1 MNALLR
7 TTTLCLSAALVS
19 ACAHGPN
26 ANPQDPYEPFNRQ
39 MFKINYSLD
48 RTVMRPAAVVYNSL
62 VPSPFQQ
69 GVSNAF
75 NNLLGPEAIITDLL
89 QGRPGYALL
98 DFLRTVVNTTIGVGG
113 LFDVAKHMG
122 LPVHGNDFGKTY
134 AVWRNRVESPYVMI
148 PFFGPSTSRDA
159 IGLVLAAGT
168 NPLFYINNN
177 VVTYLPFG
185 LYYVNLRAQLLPL
198 DKLVDQSF
206 DPYAAVRDAY
216 LQRRNAAVAANLSAG
231 DYCSRHG
238 APVEQPL
245 NSYVAQG
252 ANMNASDNDAL
263 DDFSLDAQP
272 ANSAGS
278 SHSHAKS
285 STVPTGN
292 STQHR

>member
-7 TTTLCLSAALVS
+7 CTSLITSSLLLS

-48 RTVMRPAAVVYNSL
+48 RTVMRPAAVVYDSL
-62 VPSPFQQ
+62 IAPPIQQ

-75 NNLLGPEAIITDLL
+75 TNLLGPEAIINDLL

-98 DFLRTVVNTTIGVGG
+98 DFLRTVVNSTIGVAGV
-113 LFDVAKHMG
+113 FDVAKHMG
-122 LPVHGNDFGKTY
+122 LPTHRNDFGKTY
-134 AVWRNRVESPYVMI
+134 AVWTHNNCSPYLMI

-159 IGLVLAAGT
+159 VGLALAAGT

-198 DKLVDQSF
+198 DKLVDSSF
-206 DPYAAVRDAY
+206 DPYIAVRDAY
-216 LQRRNAAVAANLSAG
+216 LQRRNAAVAANTGAG
-231 DYCSRHG
+231 DYCSRRG
-238 APVEQPL
+238 TPVEQPIT
-245 NSYVAQG
+245 SYVAQG
-252 ANMNASDNDAL
+252 ANMPASTNDAL
-263 DDFSLDAQP
+263 DDFNLDAQP
-272 ANSAGS
+272 DAKPSAV
-278 SHSHAKS
+278 
-285 STVPTGN
+285 STGD